1 MFQPW
6 MKIYNEIVYGGKKM
20 KRTMCSN
27 CIKKEV
33 CKYRKQ
39 AEEFEK
45 AKKCENKLEFIKVD
59 YSCIYKDNGSCSWF
73 G

>member
-6 MKIYNEIVYGGKKM
+6 IKIYNEIVYGGLKM
-20 KRTMCSN
+20 DKTMCDD

-33 CKYRKQ
+33 CKYRNQ
-39 AEEFEK
+39 VEEFEK
-45 AKKCENKLEFIKVD
+45 AKKNECELGFIKVD
-59 YSCIYKDNGSCSWF
+59 YSCIYKNKGGLF